1 MEFKK
6 IMNEFKLDKLLKY
19 LKVLSGLYFEGD
31 PLNVKKSID
40 RVTFLIEMEF
50 NEGFDERE
58 AEK

>member
-1 MEFKK
+1 
-6 IMNEFKLDKLLKY
+6 MNELKLDKLLKY

-31 PLNVKKSID
+31 PLNVKKNID

-50 NEGFDERE
+50 NDSFEERD